1 MSEFKDVLVTGGLGF
16 IGSSI
21 ARRFLEKSARVTIVD
36 SLVSNVAAESDFNAE
51 LADVR
56 TCSVE
61 DYLRHSGLPLKHD
74 LVVHSASYVGPAGVL
89 QHSGRIAATMLSVTS
104 ALAEACIASRLPM
117 LFISSSEVYG
127 VDGML
132 REDMATRVPAEF
144 SARLEYALAKISSE
158 AILHNCHSRGLR
170 SVSVR
175 PFNVIGARQSRLGGF
190 VVPTFV
196 QQALSGKP
204 LTVFDGGEQQRTFVS
219 VDDLADFVVVHLR
232 EGDYGPNPRFNIGNP
247 NNICTINDLANR
259 VVTLLGSNSAIEHV
273 DPRTIYGPHYREAA
287 SKIKLCD
294 ISKARELG
302 WSPGKSLDDIIVE
315 VAEYFRVNRDIRDSD
330 VRDQPD

>member
-1 MSEFKDVLVTGGLGF
+1 MSEFKDVLITGGLGF

-21 ARRFLEKSARVTIVD
+21 ARRFLEDSARVTIVD
-36 SLVSNVAAESDFNAE
+36 SLVSNVAEDSDFDLDLAE
-51 LADVR
+51 VR

-61 DYLRHSGLPLKHD
+61 DYLRRSNLPLKHD

-89 QHSGRIAATMLSVTS
+89 QYSGRIAAPMLAVTS
-104 ALAEACIASRLPM
+104 ELAEACIESRLPM

-132 REDMATRVPAEF
+132 REDMATRVPPEF
-144 SARLEYALAKISSE
+144 SARLEYALAKLTSE
-158 AILHNCHSRGLR
+158 AILYNCHSRGLN
-170 SVSVR
+170 SISVR

-219 VDDLADFVVVHLR
+219 VDDLAEFVVDHLR
-232 EGDYGPNPRFNIGNP
+232 EEHYGPNPRFNIGNP
-247 NNICTINDLANR
+247 NNICTINGLADR
-259 VVTLLGSNSAIEHV
+259 VVTLVGGDSPIEHV

-294 ISKARELG
+294 IDKARDLG
-302 WSPGKSLDDIIVE
+302 WSPRKSLDDIIVE
-315 VAEYFRVNRDIRDSD
+315 VAEYFRVNRDIRNSD
-330 VRDQPD
+330 VRDQPN